1 MVKNKDLQFFM
12 ANLKMKRKEG
22 QRDFDLQERGFE
34 PQIFPPMISI
44 FMESEGDK
52 IKSWQGS

>member
-1 MVKNKDLQFFM
+1 MVKNKDLPFFM
-12 ANLKMKRKEG
+12 ANLKIKRKEE

-44 FMESEGDK
+44 FMESERDK
-52 IKSWQGS
+52 IKPWQGS